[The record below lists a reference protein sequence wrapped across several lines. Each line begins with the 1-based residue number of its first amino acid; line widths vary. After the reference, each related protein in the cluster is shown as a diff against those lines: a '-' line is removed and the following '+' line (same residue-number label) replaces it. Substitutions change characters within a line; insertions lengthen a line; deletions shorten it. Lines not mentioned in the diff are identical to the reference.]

1 MRRLL
6 RSSSESE
13 DEEEDDE
20 EEDDEEEEEDGM
32 AVRDQHGSAPSSTLE
47 RVKRQRD
54 SSPPARRPLYTQR
67 SGRCRCALGIRR
79 IRYNIEVVLSGGGR
93 ESISL
98 LI

>member
-1 MRRLL
+1 ML

-20 EEDDEEEEEDGM
+20 EDDDEEEEEEEDGM

-54 SSPPARRPLYTQR
+54 SSPPARRYQCTH
-67 SGRCRCALGIRR
+67 SAVAGACALGAGSAFRP
-79 IRYNIEVVLSGGGR
+79 YYTAYTVLAS
-93 ESISL
+93 
-98 LI
+98 